1 MILFCQNGI
10 ILFFSAI
17 HSIFFGLVQIK
28 KSRNVCGI
36 KDHFFRFGSW
46 LVLLIFFRIDEP
58 RILDLR
64 FFAILLK
71 VMDSRNWMFWF
82 LWNSFKKDFH
92 RILDMD
98 FGFHR
103 NNSILFSFHFIGKC
117 FGFRNL
123 DFWFGSLF
131 YSINFLIQR

>member
-1 MILFCQNGI
+1 M
-10 ILFFSAI
+10 
-17 HSIFFGLVQIK
+17 
-28 KSRNVCGI
+28 CGI

-131 YSINFLIQR
+131 YSINFLIQRWGAYKLQTRALLLFFSLIEFTDRFVIHRRR